1 MIKGFKEFLMR
12 GNVIDLAV
20 AVVIGAAFTMVINA
34 VVKGFIDPLI
44 AAIFGKP
51 NLDDVLVF
59 TIHNAQFSIGMILTA
74 LLNFVLVAA
83 AVYFVVVLPINAINN
98 RRRRGV
104 PDPEVPPSEA
114 DLLTEIRDLL
124 AAERGSGSAPAAGS
138 SQLPPVV

>member
-12 GNVIDLAV
+12 GNVMDLAV

-104 PDPEVPPSEA
+104 PDPEVPPSET

-124 AAERGSGSAPAAGS
+124 AAERDSGSAPAAGS